1 MSQLF
6 YIQAQ
11 SVGTSC
17 DLFLVTYSETGS
29 PTQYPALSPSSGSLN
44 PVDRTQIL
52 NGFNALIG
60 DGSDYIYIINYGGDC
75 AGYTN
80 TINVSSVTPTPTPSI
95 TPTRTPT
102 PTTTPTNTPSITPTN
117 TPTPSITPSITPTNT
132 PTNTPTPSITPSITP
147 TNTPSITPTNTPTPS
162 ITPSITPTN
171 TPSITPTNTPTPS
184 ITPSITPTNT
194 PSITP
199 TQPASV
205 FLVDT
210 TTGAGGNG
218 RYSTATAACINGNA
232 LTNKYTT
239 PGTLVPATGSTIWYD
254 NLALTTTFDGG
265 SNYHKVFK
273 GSTYWGVQIGAAG
286 QTLDVVDCATIPSQ
300 TPTNTPTVTPTVTPT
315 NTPTNTPT
323 STVTPT
329 PTQAAFVFLV
339 DTTTGVGGLGR
350 YATATLAC
358 VNGDTVPPAGTNK
371 YTAPGTTT
379 PVVSTTIW
387 YTDLGLTTTFDG
399 GSLYHKVFRGSTYW
413 AVQIGAV
420 GQTLDVVD
428 CSTIATPTP
437 TPTVTPTVTP
447 TISITPS
454 ITPTATNTPT
464 PSQAATVFLTDT
476 ISGPSSNG
484 RYTTATAACQQGTAL
499 TNKYTTPGVS
509 APTNGLIWYNDLA
522 LTSPYDGGS
531 NYHLVGLG
539 SGKWAVQIG
548 ALGTVTDV
556 VDCTTIPTSTPTP
569 TPTITPTNT
578 PTNTITPSIT
588 PTSTNTPTPSQAATV
603 FTTDTTSGPSLNGRY
618 ATATQACQQGTALTN
633 KYTTPGTAAPVAG
646 LIWYNDLAL
655 TSPYDGGSNYH
666 LVGLG
671 GAKWAIV
678 IGSNGVVGDVVNCT
692 TIPSNTPTPTPT
704 NTPTVTPSITPS
716 ITPTNT
722 ITPTPTQAAQVF
734 LVDTLTGAGGNGRYA
749 TATLACRNGNAL
761 TNKYTTPGTTTP
773 VVNTTIFYNE
783 PGLTTVYDG
792 GTNYHQVKLGGT
804 TWGIQIGALGTALV
818 VTDCSTIPS
827 ETPTPTPTI
836 TPTPTP
842 SITPTNTPTPTIT
855 PSPTSN
861 AQSYFTDLTQYGT
874 ATLACRNGSP
884 STNKYMAP
892 AYTTPTVGQYVY
904 NEPGL
909 TTLFNG
915 GSNYHLMFKT
925 STYWGVQIGT
935 GGQITD
941 VVDCST
947 IPSNTPTPSPTVTP
961 TPTPSITPSNT
972 PSITP
977 TNTPTVTPSITP
989 SNTPSITPTNTA
1001 TPTPTNTA
1009 TPTNTPSNTPSITP
1023 TNTATPT
1030 PTTPAQQFFTD
1041 TTGYANATL
1050 ACRNGSGNSNKYMA
1064 PAYTTP
1070 TVGQF
1075 VYNEVGLSTT
1085 YNGGSNYHY
1094 MQKGGT
1100 VWGVQIGGTG
1110 QITDVVDCS
1119 TIASET
1125 PTPTPTVTP
1134 TPTPSITPS
1143 PAAAVNRA
1151 GTGTPSG
1158 NCTTF
1163 GSSFASINTPG
1174 NFSTATSGQV
1184 AFAAN
1189 GAAAVSLNGTFGTNQ
1204 TIVFVDN
1211 TVSNIWR
1218 QVKTGATSTAAVT
1231 YFNSGVNN
1239 C

>member
-1 MSQLF
+1 M
-6 YIQAQ
+6 
-11 SVGTSC
+11 
-17 DLFLVTYSETGS
+17 
-29 PTQYPALSPSSGSLN
+29 
-44 PVDRTQIL
+44 
-52 NGFNALIG
+52 
-60 DGSDYIYIINYGGDC
+60 
-75 AGYTN
+75 
-80 TINVSSVTPTPTPSI
+80 
-95 TPTRTPT
+95 
-102 PTTTPTNTPSITPTN
+102 
-117 TPTPSITPSITPTNT
+117 
-132 PTNTPTPSITPSITP
+132 
-147 TNTPSITPTNTPTPS
+147 
-162 ITPSITPTN
+162 
-171 TPSITPTNTPTPS
+171 
-184 ITPSITPTNT
+184 
-194 PSITP
+194 
-199 TQPASV
+199 
-205 FLVDT
+205 
-210 TTGAGGNG
+210 
-218 RYSTATAACINGNA
+218 
-232 LTNKYTT
+232 
-239 PGTLVPATGSTIWYD
+239 
-254 NLALTTTFDGG
+254 
-265 SNYHKVFK
+265 
-273 GSTYWGVQIGAAG
+273 
-286 QTLDVVDCATIPSQ
+286 
-300 TPTNTPTVTPTVTPT
+300 
-315 NTPTNTPT
+315 
-323 STVTPT
+323 
-329 PTQAAFVFLV
+329 
-339 DTTTGVGGLGR
+339 
-350 YATATLAC
+350 
-358 VNGDTVPPAGTNK
+358 
-371 YTAPGTTT
+371 
-379 PVVSTTIW
+379 
-387 YTDLGLTTTFDG
+387 
-399 GSLYHKVFRGSTYW
+399 
-413 AVQIGAV
+413 
-420 GQTLDVVD
+420 D
-428 CSTIATPTP
+428 CSTIATPSP

-454 ITPTATNTPT
+454 ITPTP
-464 PSQAATVFLTDT
+464 
-476 ISGPSSNG
+476 
-484 RYTTATAACQQGTAL
+484 
-499 TNKYTTPGVS
+499 
-509 APTNGLIWYNDLA
+509 
-522 LTSPYDGGS
+522 
-531 NYHLVGLG
+531 
-539 SGKWAVQIG
+539 
-548 ALGTVTDV
+548 
-556 VDCTTIPTSTPTP
+556 
-569 TPTITPTNT
+569 
-578 PTNTITPSIT
+578 
-588 PTSTNTPTPSQAATV
+588 TNTPTPSQAATV
-603 FTTDTTSGPSLNGRY
+603 FTTDTTTGPSGNGRYVTATAACVSGSALTNKYTTPGTAAPTTGLIWYNDLTLTSPYDGGSNYHLVGLGGAQWAIVIGSNGVVGDVVNCTTIPSNTPTPTPTNTPTVTPSITPSITPTNTITPTPTQAAQVFLVDTLTGAGGNGRY
-618 ATATQACQQGTALTN
+618 ATATLACRNGNALTN

-671 GAKWAIV
+671 GAQWAIV

-804 TWGIQIGALGTALV
+804 TWGIQIGALGTTLAI
-818 VTDCSTIPS
+818 TDCSTIPS
-827 ETPTPTPTI
+827 ETPTPTPTN
-836 TPTPTP
+836 TPTVTP

-861 AQSYFTDLTQYGT
+861 AQSYFTDLTQYAT

-915 GSNYHLMFKT
+915 GSNYHLMFKI

-947 IPSNTPTPSPTVTP
+947 IPSNTPTP
-961 TPTPSITPSNT
+961 
-972 PSITP
+972 TP

-1009 TPTNTPSNTPSITP
+1009 TPTNTPSITPSITP

-1070 TVGQF
+1070 TLSQF

-1085 YNGGSNYHY
+1085 YDGGSNYHY

-1119 TIASET
+1119 TIPSNT
-1125 PTPTPTVTP
+1125 PTPSPTVTP
-1134 TPTPSITPS
+1134 TPTATLSNVTVT
-1143 PAAAVNRA
+1143 VNA
-1151 GTGTPSG
+1151 K
-1158 NCTTF
+1158 
-1163 GSSFASINTPG
+1163 
-1174 NFSTATSGQV
+1174 Q
-1184 AFAAN
+1184 
-1189 GAAAVSLNGTFGTNQ
+1189 
-1204 TIVFVDN
+1204 
-1211 TVSNIWR
+1211 
-1218 QVKTGATSTAAVT
+1218 TSTANGTKYIWYSTNGGSSYSQLATALTTGGGTVGTINVSAGTSIIFLGSNSSNSNNFATAGSTGTYPSSPGSCQSYTLGSASTVT
-1231 YFNSGVNN
+1231 VFLTVNSSVSG